1 LSLDSSLSAG
11 AEYYARVLVSKGDLE
26 HSDGDYGENLS
37 IKCDGSSA
45 TDGWYNEVKNY
56 NYGNPVFAQDT
67 GHFTQVVWKG
77 SKRLGV
83 GTAKGKWRGYDCEYI
98 VARYTP
104 PGNYPGEFS
113 ENVRRS

>member
-1 LSLDSSLSAG
+1 LSLDSSLSAD
-11 AEYYARVLVSKGDLE
+11 AEYFARVLASKGDLE
-26 HSDGDYGENLS
+26 HSNGNYGENLS

-45 TDGWYNEVKNY
+45 TDGWYKEVKNY
-56 NYGNPVFAQDT
+56 NYGNPGYADNT

-83 GTAKGKWRGYDCEYI
+83 GKAKGKYQGLDCEFI

-104 PGNYPGEFS
+104 AGNYLGEFP